1 MQLSEEQ
8 KYAVAHLYGPALVLA
23 VPGSGK
29 TTVLIHRI
37 YNLINSKKINPNKI
51 LSITFSKASA
61 LDMKRRYQTFFHE
74 NSTIPPFMTIH
85 AFCYEIIRAHAKK
98 ESRRY
103 SLIEDES
110 ASVNKYAL
118 I

>member
-8 KYAVAHLYGPALVLA
+8 KSAVSHLYGPALVLA

-61 LDMKRRYQTFFHE
+61 LDMKRRYLSLSHE
-74 NSTIPPFMTIH
+74 NSIMPPFMTIH
-85 AFCYEIIRAHAKK
+85 AFCFEIIRAHAKIANQ
-98 ESRRY
+98 RY
-103 SLIEDES
+103 FLIEDES
-110 ASVNKYAL
+110 GNIDKYML